1 MSGTETV
8 LLDSATFKKPRTLRQ
23 KISVAEKITLKLS
36 EQQLAKDLEGV
47 DFFFV
52 LTDFLEALKT
62 EGFVSLAPDPG
73 RATRPIVKLVQ
84 DNAKSVSKA
93 DFLREVQMYLT
104 TRKVSWLDTDLVI
117 FEWSDLHSIS
127 STDVIS
133 KLQSAPISRAYIGME
148 RDDEGTDYLT
158 YNIRD

>member
-8 LLDSATFKKPRTLRQ
+8 LLNRTVKKARTLDQ
-23 KISVAEKITLKLS
+23 KISVAEKNTLKLS
-36 EQQLAKDLEGV
+36 EQQLAKDIEGI
-47 DFFFV
+47 DLFFV
-52 LTDFLEALKT
+52 LMDFLEILNT
-62 EGFVSLAPDPG
+62 ENFVSFTPDPE

-84 DNAKSVSKA
+84 DNARSVSKA
-93 DFLREVQMYLT
+93 DFLREAQMHLAT
-104 TRKVSWLDTDLVI
+104 GKVSWLDTDLLI

-133 KLQSAPISRAYIGME
+133 KLQSIPISRAYIGME
-148 RDDEGTDYLT
+148 REGEGTDYLT